1 VRLGRLWRSL
11 NRPLE
16 RLDGLLSVSGGERLQ
31 AFADFYRRLR
41 ILRLGCLDRLLH
53 SRVDRKLLGSSLL
66 VSAAREQSAQVVVN
80 GRVRGIKLHGSPHF
94 LRGAVR
100 IAGPCQGQSQPVVEF
115 RIFWLELCGFPELAG
130 GLPRIGLDQ
139 VDQPQVVAGIREV
152 RLQPQRHAKFVR
164 RVVEVALFGEGD
176 AEVVMRLCE
185 AGPKRER
192 LPEFGDLRRDADRP
206 F

>member
-1 VRLGRLWRSL
+1 MRLGGLWRSL

-66 VSAAREQSAQVVVN
+66 VSPAREQSAQVVVN

-94 LRGAVR
+94 LGGAVR
-100 IAGPCQGQSQPVVEF
+100 IADPCQGQSQPVVEF
-115 RIFWLELCGFPELAG
+115 RILGIPLTQVAQDVVWQPEWTITLG
-130 GLPRIGLDQ
+130 T
-139 VDQPQVVAGIREV
+139 
-152 RLQPQRHAKFVR
+152 
-164 RVVEVALFGEGD
+164 
-176 AEVVMRLCE
+176 
-185 AGPKRER
+185 
-192 LPEFGDLRRDADRP
+192 
-206 F
+206 